1 MLESSE
7 SPRHPVLCVPSAGKL
22 REVGNPLEAPAP
34 CLLSRG
40 LPAAVIYSPSL
51 CSAGKHELQRQQQWL
66 FMCVGWTDGPGDDAK
81 APGCGWLWLPP
92 VKEGSRSRQRLL
104 PWPF

>member
-7 SPRHPVLCVPSAGKL
+7 SPRHAVLCVPSAGKL

-40 LPAAVIYSPSL
+40 LPAADRRCYLFSL
-51 CSAGKHELQRQQQWL
+51 ALLCGKTR
-66 FMCVGWTDGPGDDAK
+66 
-81 APGCGWLWLPP
+81 APKPAAVAVNVCGMDRWAW
-92 VKEGSRSRQRLL
+92 G
-104 PWPF
+104 